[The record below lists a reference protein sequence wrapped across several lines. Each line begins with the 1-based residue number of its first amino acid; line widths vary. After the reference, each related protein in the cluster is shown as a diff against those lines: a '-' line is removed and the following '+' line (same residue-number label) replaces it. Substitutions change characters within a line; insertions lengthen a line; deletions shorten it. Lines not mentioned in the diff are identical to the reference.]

1 MVRITKRAVSR
12 SLHPLIKRPTFSFD
26 KTLLVTGSDS
36 VQSLFPIHYSLD
48 YSFYDIIYLP
58 RGSTRCLRHLGQALG
73 FERRERFSNTK
84 PHEMH
89 SAGSMTK
96 RFIDPFKER

>member
-58 RGSTRCLRHLGQALG
+58 RETLGAQRVVCGIWDRHLVLKDVSDFRTQ
-73 FERRERFSNTK
+73 NHTK
-84 PHEMH
+84 CILPV
-89 SAGSMTK
+89 
-96 RFIDPFKER
+96 P